1 MYFVYSSWYIVLALL
16 LVAIIA
22 LIVTFIMMD
31 KKDRVLI
38 EEFVKNSAVV
48 DEDSK
53 PNASIEDENIDSKN
67 EVQE

>member
-48 DEDSK
+48 EEDSK
-53 PNASIEDENIDSKN
+53 PNSPTEDENTDSKN